1 MNTKGSGIVYLFVTV
16 LILALLAVFLM
27 RSITPSS
34 SYSSAPASNPVQ
46 QAQEA
51 VDATNERLE
60 QYK

>member
-1 MNTKGSGIVYLFVTV
+1 MNTKGTGIVYLLVTV

-34 SYSSAPASNPVQ
+34 SNSSAPASNPVQ
-46 QAQEA
+46 QSQEA

>member
-1 MNTKGSGIVYLFVTV
+1 MNTKGSVIIYLLVNV

-27 RSITPSS
+27 QSNAPSVS
-34 SYSSAPASNPVQ
+34 DSSAPANNAVQ